1 MAGIYEAIQNLWS
14 VGGLDIILPFLLF
27 FTILF
32 AVLQKTKLLGE
43 KAKKF
48 NIIIALVI
56 ALLIVIP
63 HVVYDDRDVTNGK
76 LGGQLRGMPDVVEIV
91 NNSLPS
97 IAVWVV
103 AILMLLLF
111 IGVGWKEEA
120 KLSTQDILNL
130 NYEEDWL
137 KWTFFGVGIIV
148 VGYIFGSSA
157 GLFQSLPA
165 PLRFLNDP
173 VNQATL
179 LIIIVFGLIIA
190 FIVGGD
196 SEGEWTESKREMT
209 KK

>member
-120 KLSTQDILNL
+120 KLSTP
-130 NYEEDWL
+130 DWL
-137 KWTFFGVGIIV
+137 KWTFFGVGVIV

>member
-1 MAGIYEAIQNLWS
+1 MAGINNAIWNLWS
-14 VGGLDIILPFLLF
+14 AGGLDIILPFLLF

-48 NIIIALVI
+48 NVIVALVI

-63 HVVYDDRDVTNGK
+63 HVVYDDGNIQNGK
-76 LGGQLRGMPDVVEIV
+76 LGKQLSGMPDVVEIV

-97 IAVWVV
+97 IAVWVI

-111 IGVGWKEEA
+111 IGVGWGDSANFK
-120 KLSTQDILNL
+120 TPQG
-130 NYEEDWL
+130 L
-137 KWTFFGVGIIV
+137 KWTFFGIGVIV

-157 GLFQSLPA
+157 GFFRDLPA
-165 PLRFLNDP
+165 PLRFLQDP

-196 SEGEWTESKREMT
+196 SKEDEWTESKRELT

>member
-1 MAGIYEAIQNLWS
+1 MVRNTGIYEAILRLQD
-14 VGGLDIILPFLLF
+14 VGALDIILPFLLF

-32 AVLQKTKLLGE
+32 AALQKTKVLGE
-43 KAKKF
+43 KSKKF
-48 NIIIALVI
+48 NIVVALVI

-63 HVVYDDRDVTNGK
+63 HIVYDNRNPVDGRLGGK
-76 LGGQLRGMPDVVEIV
+76 LAGLPDVVEIV

-120 KLSTQDILNL
+120 KLGTPP
-130 NYEEDWL
+130 WL
-137 KWTFFGVGIIV
+137 KWTFFGVGIII

-157 GLFQSLPA
+157 GLFQSLPV

-173 VNQATL
+173 INQATL

-190 FIVGGD
+190 FIVSGD
-196 SEGEWTESKREMT
+196 SEGEWRETERKLERDRER
-209 KK
+209 K

>member
-1 MAGIYEAIQNLWS
+1 MVRNTGIYDAIERLAN
-14 VGGLDIILPFLLF
+14 VGALDIILPFLLF

-32 AVLQKTKLLGE
+32 AVLQKTKILGE

-48 NIIIALVI
+48 NIVISLVI
-56 ALLIVIP
+56 ALLVVIP
-63 HVVYDDRDVTNGK
+63 HVVYDDGDITNGK
-76 LGGQLRGMPDVVEIV
+76 LGRQLAGMPDVVEIV

-97 IAVWVV
+97 IAVWVI
-103 AILMLLLF
+103 AILMLLMI

-120 KLSTQDILNL
+120 KFGTPG
-130 NYEEDWL
+130 WL
-137 KWTFFGVGIIV
+137 KWTFFAVGIVV

-157 GLFQSLPA
+157 GFFQSLPA

-196 SEGEWTESKREMT
+196 SEGEWTESKRE
-209 KK
+209 

>member
-1 MAGIYEAIQNLWS
+1 MARIYEAIRSLWNA
-14 VGGLDIILPFLLF
+14 GGLDIILPFLLF

-48 NIIIALVI
+48 NIIVALVI

-63 HVVYDDRDVTNGK
+63 HVVYDDGNVQNGK

-111 IGVGWKEEA
+111 IGVGWGDSANFK
-120 KLSTQDILNL
+120 TPNG
-130 NYEEDWL
+130 L

-157 GLFQSLPA
+157 GFFKNLPA
-165 PLRFLNDP
+165 PLRFLQDP

-196 SEGEWTESKREMT
+196 SGEGEWTETQRKLE